1 MSKSVIRG
9 DTIATSFEHSM
20 MPLSELPP
28 PEQRKGNR
36 IAEVVRQQ
44 KEEIRKEAHE
54 EGYRAGL
61 QSGHAEGYEAGK
73 QEADQ
78 RYGAEIAEFVSHLE
92 STEARID
99 VEFDR
104 FIQEAEDQLA
114 ALAVVIAERILRTE
128 LHQTREAIIAIAKDA
143 IKEVRHGTTVRI
155 RVNPFDGTVVDARA
169 GELLAASSG
178 LRNLEIVR
186 DPTIQGGCV
195 IEGDG
200 GVVDARIESALER
213 IVASARGL
221 RDQ

>member
-1 MSKSVIRG
+1 ML
-9 DTIATSFEHSM
+9 
-20 MPLSELPP
+20 PLSELPP

-44 KEEIRKEAHE
+44 KEEIRKAAYD
-54 EGYRAGL
+54 EGYQAGL
-61 QSGHAEGYEAGK
+61 QSGHTEGYEAGK
-73 QEADQ
+73 QEADS
-78 RYGAEIAEFVSHLE
+78 RYGAEIAEFVSHLA

-99 VEFDR
+99 AELDR

-114 ALAVVIAERILRTE
+114 ALAVVIAERIIRTE

-143 IKEVRHGTTVRI
+143 IKEVRHGTSVRI
-155 RVNPFDGTVVDARA
+155 RVNPFDGTVVDARS

-178 LRNLEIVR
+178 LRKLEVVR
-186 DPTIQGGCV
+186 DSTIQGGCV

-213 IVASARGL
+213 IVSAARGL